1 MRQTYC
7 PYSTAEKPCIIHK
20 PHPQEGNIFTCNHFL
35 WERKCGEWRVKEI
48 SARVQYRIIV
58 EYFATVIE
66 KLCEVAGYKSPK
78 DKIFDLNVKIEKL
91 EKELAL
97 KNELPLEGENK

>member
-1 MRQTYC
+1 
-7 PYSTAEKPCIIHK
+7 
-20 PHPQEGNIFTCNHFL
+20 
-35 WERKCGEWRVKEI
+35 
-48 SARVQYRIIV
+48 V

-66 KLCEVAGYKSPK
+66 KLCEAAGYKSPK